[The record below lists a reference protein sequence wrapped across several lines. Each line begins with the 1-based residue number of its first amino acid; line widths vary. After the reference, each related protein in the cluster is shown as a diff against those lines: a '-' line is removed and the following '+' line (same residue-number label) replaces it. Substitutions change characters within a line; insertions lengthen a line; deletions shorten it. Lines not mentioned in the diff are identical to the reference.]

1 MRTSS
6 GARRAGRSAV
16 GREKLPTFT
25 TTAVPRYP
33 ELPGR
38 ELAQLVQ
45 RTWGGGVR
53 VTDTSAMGET
63 YRTMVVSFRGL
74 TRTQWDALV
83 AFLATTV
90 QWSGLTF
97 SWTDP
102 FTVQHTGLRYLSG
115 IPEARSRPHDR
126 WDVDLVFATD
136 AGA

>member
-1 MRTSS
+1 MPDP
-6 GARRAGRSAV
+6 
-16 GREKLPTFT
+16 EFT

-33 ELPGR
+33 EQEGR

-53 VTDTSAMGET
+53 VTDTSEAGQT
-63 YRTMVVSFRGL
+63 YRTMTVSYRGL
-74 TRTQWDALV
+74 TRAQWDAMV
-83 AFLATTV
+83 TFFSSTV

-97 SWTDP
+97 TWTDP

-115 IPEARSRPHDR
+115 IPEARSRRHDR
-126 WDVDLVFATD
+126 WDVDLVFAID